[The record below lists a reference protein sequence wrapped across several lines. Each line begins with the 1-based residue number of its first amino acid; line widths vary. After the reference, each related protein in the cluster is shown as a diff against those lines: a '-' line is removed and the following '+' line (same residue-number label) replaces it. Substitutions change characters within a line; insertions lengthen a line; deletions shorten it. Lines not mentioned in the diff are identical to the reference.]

1 MAYIDS
7 RTEELREIHSVYSH
21 DISDFVCNL
30 ANLKDLQRISNV
42 SKCGGVELSK
52 FNMFNYRY
60 SRLDHSFGVAI
71 ILENFKQGNK
81 HIIEGMLHE
90 MAEPSFAWSVD
101 YLIDYFKMKDYRKT
115 TLFDKI
121 VGSDTS
127 FGDYTENKFSIE
139 EVSYYNEYDLGFAKF
154 PRLSAENL
162 EYILTNSYFSKLY
175 DLREIETFYN
185 NISICKNE
193 DDKEEFCFTDLSMAY
208 DFFRLSI
215 EIGKRNRSYESKIT
229 RQLISDV
236 LMLMIRREEIKLDDL
251 YNFNDKSIAQI
262 GKSCSDK
269 RIKEGWA
276 EIESLDRVD
285 LKFNEV
291 TDKSKYC
298 VKVDSESFYIDP
310 LIKTKAGVYRLSS
323 LSERVE
329 REIEAYLSTDTDM
342 YMCIDYEL

>member
-7 RTEELREIHSVYSH
+7 RSEELREIHSVYSH
-21 DISDFVCNL
+21 DISDFICNMADL
-30 ANLKDLQRISNV
+30 PDLQRISNI
-42 SKCGGVELSK
+42 SKCGGVELSN
-52 FNMFNYRY
+52 FNLFQYRY

-71 ILENFKQGNK
+71 ILENFKQGEK
-81 HIIEGMLHE
+81 HILEGLMHE

-101 YLIDYFKMKDYRKT
+101 YLIDYFKLKDYRKT

-121 VGSDTS
+121 VGSTTS
-127 FGDYTENKFSIE
+127 YRDVINGNYSIE
-139 EVSYYNEYDLGFAKF
+139 EISYYKDYDLGFADF
-154 PRLSAENL
+154 PKLSAENL
-162 EYILTNSYFSKLY
+162 EIVLSNSYFSKLY
-175 DLREIETFYN
+175 DLRDIEAFYN
-185 NISICKNE
+185 NLTICKNE
-193 DDKEEFCFTDLSMAY
+193 DNKEEFCFTDINLAY

-215 EIGKRNRSYESKIT
+215 EIGKRNRSYEAKIT

-251 YNFNDKSIAQI
+251 FNFTDKAIVGI

-276 EIESLDRVD
+276 EIEGLDKVF
-285 LKFNEV
+285 LKFND
-291 TDKSKYC
+291 TNDKTKYC
-298 VKVDSESFYIDP
+298 VKVESESFYIDP
-310 LIKTKAGVYRLSS
+310 LIKTKAGVYRLSN

-329 REIEAYLSTDTDM
+329 KEIEAYLSTDTDM